1 MQKINAEEKVVDH
14 MKQAYWEQFAET
26 GRVEDYLYYKGIETC
41 QNIMEKYED
50 RKSESTNHSDR
61 DGVAGGTYRGI

>member
-1 MQKINAEEKVVDH
+1 MQKKRWVNR

-26 GRVEDYLYYKGIETC
+26 GKVEDYLYYKGIETC

-50 RKSESTNHSDR
+50 RKSEPANHCDR
-61 DGVAGGTYRGI
+61 DGAAGGTYRRV

>member
-1 MQKINAEEKVVDH
+1 

-26 GRVEDYLYYKGIETC
+26 GKVEDYLYYKGIETC

-50 RKSESTNHSDR
+50 RKSEPANQCDR
-61 DGVAGGTYRGI
+61 DGAAGGTYRRV